1 MKIYHRHIVRHV
13 GYLVNH
19 PTARRVVVFV
29 SLLIFLFSVG
39 VGSPSYAANLNQ
51 AVTTRADFE
60 LGTLSSLD
68 SEASPDELL
77 LASDGGWGAF
87 SLAEPFDTIEA
98 GAAFTSD
105 GTYIYAVR
113 GTSFP
118 WFWRYDP
125 AENKWKRL
133 ANAPFPFGVGSDLRF
148 STGTTIY
155 ASAGLYTKKFAKYDT
170 ATDGWIELTD
180 IPDIVGPG
188 GSLTYDGTNLYLI
201 RGNSSQDFYRY
212 NIALNTWTSLSGTPA
227 TISSGADLV
236 ADGGYLYAFRGVN
249 TLSFYRY
256 DIGAGTWSDP
266 AVADLPSGANMN
278 GYDHAVVVDGYIYKL
293 RAASQRT
300 WYRYSISG
308 NNWSQLGD
316 APLTIDYGGL
326 VYVSGQD
333 RIYVFRGLSTR
344 MFWAW
349 DPNTTDWVG
358 AQEPNISVT
367 AYTNGTGANLISDG
381 SQYIYYLRGGNTNGL
396 LRYNTS
402 SNSWE
407 TRTNGNGNFN
417 TDTFGTRA
425 GQYLYFL
432 RSGTIFERY
441 DTSGNAWATMA
452 VLPAS
457 VGNGGGVVYPG
468 TGDYIYAL
476 RGTGTASFYRYSI
489 TGDTWDDGSVA
500 DLPSSPQST
509 VANIGARLVSDG
521 TDIFAIA
528 GYGSG
533 RLLKYTVASNSW
545 AELATAPF
553 APYYGTALEYNSGKI
568 YALAG
573 YYKNDFYEYT
583 IASDTWRKLQDTQVT
598 HTANAGAYNGAS
610 LAVLGSTIYAIRG
623 AAVLANT
630 DFWTYSIS
638 ANNYVA
644 SGTYVSEVFDL
655 SYVSAWVSLTSNST
669 SGGDSSLTI
678 ETRSSAD
685 NVSWSSY
692 QALSGTTIQSTVNR
706 YFQVKITLNASTD
719 RSTSPVLSDYTVTY
733 TSDETAPTNPNSTA
747 GYSQEVGGDSLTSG
761 NSYSHA
767 NPYFNWSGASDSGS
781 GLKGYYVYFGTNSG
795 ADPATSGVFTGNAF
809 FEVNTAMSSGTYYLR
824 LKAVDQK
831 DNIASS
837 TYSAF
842 TYVYNGVSPFQ
853 TTTITSQAQF
863 GAGTLTNASAT
874 QLADS
879 LQLTST
885 AGIWQQDSLTPPPAS
900 IYYGGNFAYV
910 TSANK
915 LYTFRGNNTTT
926 FYSYD
931 VDLNTWTT
939 ETASNFGNVQTGGGV
954 VEGPNDYL
962 YGWRGTNTAT
972 FARYT
977 ISTQT
982 WDDSAAAD
990 FPLAVSYGGFGKYD
1004 GSRYIY
1010 FTRGNND
1017 DAFWRYDTQENQWEA
1032 LANVNFNN
1040 INQSVYID
1048 SGLAYDG
1055 LDSIYAIQGN
1065 NYPSLAKYSIA
1076 SNSWSALK
1084 PAPVGFYNGA
1094 TLVYDAET
1102 NSLYGLAGSSRGMF
1116 VKYDIGTDSWE
1127 ILQDPPLLQGYGAT
1141 QRIIGRNIYTLRG
1154 QNTTTFWKYNI
1165 DTGLWTKPVMDVF
1178 GQNYAGTI
1186 YRPTSYGASTIQG
1199 DGNYIYASRGNADN
1213 LFIRF
1218 DRTTGEVVPMADIPH
1233 GMITGGTLAYNGDD
1247 EEIYATTGNTRNF
1260 YKYTIATNSW
1270 SEITTDLL
1278 PYNIADGSEMVYDGS
1293 GNLYLS
1299 RVNGAGFW
1307 KYDIDGTPGSRWT
1320 QMTNSTGTPGAGG
1333 SIVRNG
1339 SYIYMIRGSN
1349 TSSFYRYDIGAN
1361 TWSDPLVADTPVNVT
1376 TGGFLA
1382 DGTNGYLYL
1391 APGTTSPGNRW
1402 YRYDIAG
1409 DSWEELNNSPANW
1422 GAGSDGV
1429 GKNGEQIVAFLG
1441 QGANAIADA
1450 LYTYTQQ
1457 TSTTSFKVDGSY
1469 TSAAHNLTSVYKWA
1483 NLTVNYTQPANTTVT
1498 VKTQSSVDGSTNWS
1512 SLTEA
1517 TNRQQLVG
1525 TSTYSFEIASPARA
1539 YLRVEIT
1546 MTSDG
1551 LYTPTINDYSIN
1563 YYQDT
1568 AAPSN
1573 PSTVTVYD
1581 SASQTSTLTTN
1592 TWYNYPAP
1600 RFTWPAAEAVNG
1612 ATDGS
1617 GGSGVEGYY
1626 LYLGNDTNADPSITS
1641 GIINSGSA
1649 VQFQTSNVFTLSQAM
1664 TSGQTY
1670 YFRVKT
1676 RDNAQNTAG
1685 TAWNSFVYKFDST
1698 APTNPASVNVNPA
1711 GYTAVDNYAFSWT
1724 AGGDSDSGLL
1734 KYQYRTGNDDVD
1746 SWTDG
1751 SPLLGTSTTLP
1762 NGSHP
1767 EGKYQ
1772 SGTNIFYLRTV
1783 DNAGNVSSAITANY
1797 YFSGDA
1803 PTPPQNLAVTPGT
1816 NTTNSYTAD
1825 WDAPLIYAGDIA
1837 KIKYRYSVNVLPT
1850 ANNTAS
1856 SFVIGTTSVG
1866 PVALATQQGTN
1877 TFFVVAEDEAANVDY
1892 NLYASFEF
1900 EINSPAP
1907 SAPTE
1912 FTASDL
1918 SDRDAQKYG
1927 AALSWTASIT
1937 SDPTNLAGYK
1947 VYRSIDN
1954 VTFAEISSTTGTAYV
1969 DQGLTGGTKYYYK
1982 VSAYTKTN
1990 VESALT
1996 TVLSVIPTG
2005 KYTSPPTILN
2015 TSVDTTVYARRIKFK
2030 WITTRT
2036 KGDGSGTSF
2045 VKCGKDVNDL
2055 NITAGD
2061 FTQVIQHD
2069 VITEGLIPSTTYNCI
2084 LYSTDV
2090 DGNTGTHG
2098 PITLT
2103 TAPPPSVGDVTVTD
2117 ITLVKARVSF
2127 TTSVEAKGK
2136 LSYGETSAFGNVI
2149 DFPNFQKDFSVE
2161 LTDLKHTT
2169 TYFYG
2174 FEMTTQDGDVFAQE
2188 VVNKFTTLPMPVVRK
2203 VEVEPV
2209 LKVDTPTLK
2218 ITYTSNVDI
2227 STTVLYS
2234 TEDSAEQESTASEP
2248 LSIKHEIVLSGL
2260 LPKRSYKIV
2269 ASGRDAYGNQAI
2281 PEIVYATT
2289 KDDTKPPE
2297 IARLAITSQPQTDG
2311 KTILVARVDSNEPT
2325 TAQLEVAQGSSA
2337 TAYNISGQID
2347 SLNQSHNLTISV
2359 PAGGVY
2365 SVRVKLVD
2373 SSGNVTLS
2381 KPENVSGGIRRLNA
2395 LQLISRTLT
2404 KNFGWLMNLW
2414 N

>member
-1 MKIYHRHIVRHV
+1 M
-13 GYLVNH
+13 GYLANH

-29 SLLIFLFSVG
+29 SLLILLFSVG
-39 VGSPSYAANLNQ
+39 IGSPGYAANINK
-51 AVTTRADFE
+51 AVTTKADFE

-68 SEASPDELL
+68 SEANLDKLQLE
-77 LASDGGWGAF
+77 SDGGWGAF
-87 SLAEPFDTIEA
+87 SLAEPFDTIED

-105 GTYIYAVR
+105 GNYIYTVR

-125 AENKWKRL
+125 TKNTWKRL
-133 ANAPFPFGVGSDLRF
+133 ANAPFPFGLGSDLRF
-148 STGTTIY
+148 TTGTTIY
-155 ASAGLYTKKFAKYDT
+155 ANAGLYTKKFASYDT
-170 ATDGWIELTD
+170 TTDAWTELTD

-188 GSLTYDGTNLYLI
+188 GSLTYDGTNLYLM

-212 NIALNTWTSLSGTPA
+212 NITLNTWTSLSGTPA
-227 TISSGADLV
+227 TISSGAELV
-236 ADGGYLYAFRGVN
+236 ADGSYLYAFRGAN

-256 DIGAGTWSDP
+256 DIGAGSWSDP

-308 NNWSQLGD
+308 NNWSQLSD
-316 APLTIDYGGL
+316 APLTINYGGL

-333 RIYVFRGLSTR
+333 KIYVFRGLSTR
-344 MFWAW
+344 TFWAW

-358 AQEPNISVT
+358 AQEPNIAGT

-417 TDTFGTRA
+417 TDTFGAKA

-441 DTSGNAWATMA
+441 DTSGNSWATMA

-468 TGDYIYAL
+468 NGDYIYAL
-476 RGTGTASFYRYSI
+476 RGAGTATFYRYSI
-489 TGDTWDDGSVA
+489 SGNSWDDGSVA

-521 TDIFAIA
+521 TDIYAIA

-553 APYYGTALEYNSGKI
+553 APYYGTALEYSSGKI

-583 IASDTWRKLQDTQVT
+583 VSSNTWRKLQDTQVT
-598 HTANAGAYNGAS
+598 HTANTGAYNGAS

-623 AAVLANT
+623 GAVLANT

-638 ANNYVA
+638 ANSYVA
-644 SGTYVSEVFDL
+644 SGTYVSEVFDF

-669 SGGDSSLTI
+669 TGGDSSLTI

-685 NVSWSSY
+685 NISWSSY

-706 YFQVKITLNASTD
+706 YLQVKITLNASTD
-719 RSTSPVLSDYTVTY
+719 RTTSPTLSDYTVTY
-733 TSDETAPTNPNSTA
+733 TSDETAPTNPNSTV
-747 GYSQEVGGDSLTSG
+747 GYSQEVGGDSLTNG

-767 NPYFNWSGASDSGS
+767 NPYFTWSGASDSGS

-809 FEVNTAMSSGTYYLR
+809 FEVNTAMNSGTYYLR
-824 LKAVDQK
+824 IKAVDQK
-831 DNIASS
+831 DNTASS

-842 TYVYNGVSPFQ
+842 TYIYNGVSPYQ

-863 GAGTLTNASAT
+863 EAGTLSNISAT
-874 QLADS
+874 QSADT

-885 AGIWQQDSLTPPPAS
+885 AGIWQQDSLAPPPAS

-910 TSANK
+910 ASANK
-915 LYTFRGNNTTT
+915 LYTFRGNNTST

-931 VDLNTWTT
+931 VDGNAWTT

-954 VEGPNDYL
+954 VEGPDDYL

-1017 DAFWRYDTQENQWEA
+1017 DAFWRYDTQENQWET
-1032 LANVNFNN
+1032 LANVDFNN
-1040 INQSVYID
+1040 VNQNVYSD
-1048 SGLAYDG
+1048 GGLAYDG
-1055 LDSIYAIQGN
+1055 LDTIYAIQGN
-1065 NYPSLAKYSIA
+1065 NYPSLAKYSIVG
-1076 SNSWSALK
+1076 NSWTALK

-1094 TLVYDAET
+1094 TLVYDATT
-1102 NSLYGLAGSSRGMF
+1102 NALYGLAGNSRGMF
-1116 VKYDIGTDSWE
+1116 LKYDIGTDSWE
-1127 ILQDPPLLQGYGAT
+1127 ILQDPPLFQGYGAT
-1141 QRIIGRNIYTLRG
+1141 QRIIGRSIYTLRG

-1213 LFIRF
+1213 LFIRY

-1233 GMITGGTLAYNGDD
+1233 GMTTGATLAYNGDD
-1247 EEIYATTGNTRNF
+1247 GEIYATTGNTRNF

-1270 SEITTDLL
+1270 EEITTDLL

-1349 TSSFYRYDIGAN
+1349 TASFYRYDIGAN
-1361 TWSDPLVADTPVNVT
+1361 TWSDPLVADAPVNVT

-1382 DGTNGYLYL
+1382 DGANGYLYL

-1429 GKNGEQIVAFLG
+1429 GKNGEQIVTFLG
-1441 QGANAIADA
+1441 QGTNAIADA

-1457 TSTTSFKVDGSY
+1457 TSTTSFKTSGTY
-1469 TSAAHNLTSVYKWA
+1469 TSAAHSLSSVYRWA
-1483 NLTVNYTQPANTTVT
+1483 NLTVNYSAPANTTVSI
-1498 VKTQSSVDGSTNWS
+1498 KTQSSSDGANWS
-1512 SLTEA
+1512 SLTA
-1517 TNRQQLVG
+1517 VTNVQRTTG
-1525 TSTYSFEIASPARA
+1525 TNTYTYQIASPAAA
-1539 YLRVEIT
+1539 YLRVEVT
-1546 MTSDG
+1546 LTSDG

-1563 YYQDT
+1563 YYQDST
-1568 AAPSN
+1568 DPTN
-1573 PSTVTVYD
+1573 PSAITVYD
-1581 SASQTSTLTTN
+1581 SASQATTLTTN
-1592 TWYNYPAP
+1592 TWYNHTAP
-1600 RFTWPAAEAVNG
+1600 RFTWSG
-1612 ATDGS
+1612 ASDNA

-1626 LYLGNDTNADPSITS
+1626 LYLGSDSNADPTITS
-1641 GIINSGSA
+1641 GIINIGSA
-1649 VQFQTSNVFTLSQAM
+1649 VQFQTTTILTLAQSM
-1664 TSGQTY
+1664 SSGTTY
-1670 YFRVKT
+1670 YFRLKT
-1676 RDNAQNTAG
+1676 RDNAQNISD
-1685 TAWNSFVYKFDST
+1685 TAWPAFIYKFDSV
-1698 APTNPASVNVNPA
+1698 APTNPSSISVNPA
-1711 GYTAVDNYAFSWT
+1711 GFSAVDSFAFNWN
-1724 AGGDSDSGLL
+1724 AGSDPASGLQ
-1734 KYQYRTGNDDVD
+1734 KYQYRTGGDAENT
-1746 SWTDG
+1746 WTDM
-1751 SPLLGTSTTLP
+1751 SPLTGLNVTLP
-1762 NGSHP
+1762 NGSHAQ
-1767 EGKYQ
+1767 GQYQ
-1772 SGTNIFYLRTV
+1772 SGTNVFYLRTV
-1783 DNAGNVSSAITANY
+1783 DNAGNASAPLTANY
-1797 YFSGDA
+1797 YYSGAA
-1803 PTPPQNLAVTPGT
+1803 PTPPQNLSVSPGT
-1816 NTTNSYTAD
+1816 STTNSFTAD
-1825 WDAPLIYAGDIA
+1825 WDPPQTYVGDVNN
-1837 KIKYRYSVNVLPT
+1837 IKYKYSVNALPT
-1850 ANNTAS
+1850 ANNVTT
-1856 SFVIGTTSVG
+1856 VVGVTSVG
-1866 PVALATQQGTN
+1866 PNSLATQQGEN
-1877 TFFVVAEDEAANVDY
+1877 TFYVVAEDEAGNVNY
-1892 NLYASFEF
+1892 SLYASATFTA
-1900 EINSPAP
+1900 NT
-1907 SAPTE
+1907 SAPGTPQNLRLAD
-1912 FTASDL
+1912 T
-1918 SDRDAQKYG
+1918 SDRDQAQY
-1927 AALSWTASIT
+1927 SIAVKWDAPGSLDQT
-1937 SDPTNLAGYK
+1937 DFAGYK
-1947 VYRSIDN
+1947 IFRSSDGNSFSQIA
-1954 VTFAEISSTTGTAYV
+1954 TTTGTAYV
-1969 DQGLTGGTKYYYK
+1969 DDNLSNATEYHYK
-1982 VSAYTKTN
+1982 VSAYSKSN
-1990 VESALT
+1990 AESSQT
-1996 TVLSVIPTG
+1996 TAKKLKPTG
-2005 KYTSPPTILN
+2005 KFTAAPTISN
-2015 TSVDTTVYARRIKFK
+2015 TSVKTTVYARRIKFQ
-2030 WITTRT
+2030 WITTRS

-2045 VKCGKDVNDL
+2045 AKCGLDSDHL
-2055 NITAGD
+2055 DITAGD
-2061 FTQVIQHD
+2061 FAQVVEHN
-2069 VITEGLIPSTTYNCI
+2069 VTTEGLTPSTAYECY
-2084 LYSTDV
+2084 LYSTDI
-2090 DGNTGTHG
+2090 DGNTGIYG
-2098 PITLT
+2098 PVKLT
-2103 TAPPPSVGDVTVTD
+2103 TAPPPSVGDVTISD
-2117 ITLVKARVSF
+2117 IGLTKARISF

-2136 LSYGETSAFGNVI
+2136 MSFGETSAFGNI
-2149 DFPNFQKDFSVE
+2149 KEFTNFGKEFSVE
-2161 LTDLKHTT
+2161 LNDLRSGT

-2174 FEMTTQDGDVFAQE
+2174 FEMTTVDGDVFAQE
-2188 VVNKFTTLPMPVVRK
+2188 VINKFETLPQPAVSNVQ
-2203 VEVEPV
+2203 VEPV
-2209 LKVDTPTLK
+2209 LNVDTPTLK
-2218 ITYTSNVDI
+2218 VAFTSNVLI
-2227 STTVLYS
+2227 RPTVYLVS
-2234 TEDSAEQESTASEP
+2234 EGTARRETSNTDP
-2248 LSIKHEIVLSGL
+2248 LATSHTITIDGL
-2260 LPKRSYKIV
+2260 LPTRNYQIE
-2269 ASGRDAYGNQAI
+2269 ATGYDAFGNKAI
-2281 PEIVYATT
+2281 SQTVYATT

-2297 IARLAITSQPQTDG
+2297 VLEFVTDSRPQTDG
-2311 KTILVARVDSNEPT
+2311 KTIIVAKVQTNEPT
-2325 TAQLEVAQGSSA
+2325 TAQIELATGSSS
-2337 TAYNISGQID
+2337 TNFSITSQE
-2347 SLNQSHNLTISV
+2347 SQLNQGHTLNASV
-2359 PAGGVY
+2359 NAGQVY
-2365 SVRVKLVD
+2365 TVRVKLAD
-2373 SSGNVTLS
+2373 SAGNVTYT
-2381 KPENVSGGIRRLNA
+2381 KTQNVSGGIRKPTPG
-2395 LQLISRTLT
+2395 QIISRTLT
-2404 KNFGWLMNLW
+2404 KNFSWMRDLW
-2414 N
+2414 R